1 MRDLIITYVRLS
13 TLIVKL
19 MIDKMSC
26 RNEANA
32 NSISRRWRGEG
43 QARKAKNG
51 IVYAREILN
60 ELQ

>member
-1 MRDLIITYVRLS
+1 MRDLIIIYVRLS

-19 MIDKMSC
+19 MIEKMSC

-32 NSISRRWRGEG
+32 SDFERKERRRTGKKGEK
-43 QARKAKNG
+43 R

>member
-1 MRDLIITYVRLS
+1 
-13 TLIVKL
+13 

-32 NSISRRWRGEG
+32 SDFERKERRRTGKKGEK
-43 QARKAKNG
+43 R